1 MRRGRRTW
9 IRAHALALLTVSSPA
24 AGTFTQF
31 NPTPPSQRL
40 VKTFSEVQSFKR
52 QLLLAEKGLQN
63 HAQATA
69 GAFADMY

>member
-1 MRRGRRTW
+1 MACEGDRR
-9 IRAHALALLTVSSPA
+9 HPYCALALPLLTVPCPV

-52 QLLLAEKGLQN
+52 QLLLAEKGLMD
-63 HAQATA
+63 HAKATA
-69 GAFADMY
+69 GA